1 MTEQVQ
7 RRPVDFEVPL
17 ASSLVGQGS
26 AVSDTSEDQ
35 TVLDAR
41 YHRFVLAQP
50 GDGSDGPGD
59 EEKPVSV
66 SARLQ
71 DQGLRKKCRYG
82 YAGEIVIA
90 K

>member
-7 RRPVDFEVPL
+7 HRPVDFDVSP
-17 ASSLVGQGS
+17 ASSLVGKRS

-41 YHRFVLAQP
+41 HNLFVPAQP

-71 DQGLRKKCRYG
+71 TQGLRKKCRDG